1 MVHKKAI
8 SLGSHN
14 LFFIYSNYMPIKC
27 EKCSS
32 RRLLA
37 KRPCRT
43 LKRWIKIISKKDTR
57 EKNGREFIKMWRSS
71 LKIDLKA
78 SRKNIKKNFL
88 NRVKF
93 YWSGRHIR
101 EDIKVGI
108 KSAHHCHHHQIISHL
123 HSTSINSFEHFFYFS
138 LKEIK
143 LNFSWTS
150 NFNQKSAWINT
161 FLTF

>member
-1 MVHKKAI
+1 MRKVFIEEATRQTAMSNVKKVNKNYIEKGHTREEREGVHKNVKK
-8 SLGSHN
+8 L
-14 LFFIYSNYMPIKC
+14 IKNRLKSF
-27 EKCSS
+27 EK
-32 RRLLA
+32 
-37 KRPCRT
+37 KY
-43 LKRWIKIISKKDTR
+43 
-57 EKNGREFIKMWRSS
+57 
-71 LKIDLKA
+71 
-78 SRKNIKKNFL
+78 KKNFL